1 MNDTVLPFF
10 SKNYSKSHDN
20 LVSFCLVSGYS
31 VNGNGLLE
39 FRVSPETGQAGQEF
53 TVRAATLWLKAD
65 VRRPRTSRCKS
76 TEIYVFKF
84 ISSISRSVKLSS
96 QVSIPEPPGK
106 KPIRNKHIEKWSAP
120 KTT

>member
-1 MNDTVLPFF
+1 MLTKF
-10 SKNYSKSHDN
+10 SIIFIIF
-20 LVSFCLVSGYS
+20 LFLVSGYS

-84 ISSISRSVKLSS
+84 ISSINHSIKLSS
-96 QVSIPEPPGK
+96 QVS
-106 KPIRNKHIEKWSAP
+106 
-120 KTT
+120 